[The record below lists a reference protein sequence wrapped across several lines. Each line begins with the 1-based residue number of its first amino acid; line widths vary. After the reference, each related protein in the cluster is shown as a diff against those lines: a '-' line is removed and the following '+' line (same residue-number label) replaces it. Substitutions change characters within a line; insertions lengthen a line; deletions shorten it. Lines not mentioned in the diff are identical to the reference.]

1 MTTRIQWRPIR
12 TAAAKSGR
20 SPRILIP
27 AVTVVVLLIAAI
39 ALAGRDQS
47 SAQSPTTATD
57 LLAPEIPHSPEG
69 AQSAAAKVASAL
81 GGEKM
86 FGEQDRHNLIQLI
99 AEPSQRGKMITD
111 TDADYAPLG
120 RRIGLDADGQPPAGA
135 TFVSRTMPAG
145 TTIRSYTGGTADVSV
160 WCATLF
166 GLTGETA
173 AEEIPLDTG
182 WVTMTMTLHWTDDG
196 WKLTSFEQET
206 GPEPDAAGGKF
217 GEAPQL

>member
-1 MTTRIQWRPIR
+1 V
-12 TAAAKSGR
+12 
-20 SPRILIP
+20 LIP
-27 AVTVVVLLIAAI
+27 AVTVAVLLIAAI

-47 SAQSPTTATD
+47 SAQSPTVATD

-81 GGEKM
+81 GSEKM
-86 FGEQDRHNLIQLI
+86 FSEQDRHNLVQLI
-99 AEPSQRGKMITD
+99 AEPDQRSKMITD
-111 TDADYAPLG
+111 TDADYGPLA
-120 RRIGLDADGQPPAGA
+120 RRIGLDTDGQPPAGA
-135 TFVSRTMPAG
+135 EFVSRTMPAG
-145 TTIRSYTGGTADVSV
+145 TTVRSYTRDTAAVSV

-182 WVTMTMTLHWTDDG
+182 WATMTLTLHWTDDG
-196 WKLTSFEQET
+196 WKLISFDQT
-206 GPEPDAAGGKF
+206 DGPKPGAADGKF